1 MSASILVVEDEPAI
15 QELLRV
21 NLEDAGFAVH
31 AVADAESAQ
40 VQIKSA
46 LPDLIL
52 LDWML
57 PGQSGLA
64 FARTLRGDART
75 RELPIIMVTARSDE
89 ADRVAGLEVWVDD
102 YVTKPFSPRELKA
115 RIKSV
120 LRRRAPESAQEAL
133 RVGTLELDPVTHR
146 ATAGGVAR
154 CPRPDRIPVA
164 QISHGAARARAQP
177 HAIARPG
184 LGRPCLHR
192 GAHGRCAYSPAAPCA
207 GTCRSRA
214 NDRDG
219 ARQRLS
225 ACGAQVRPPPD
236 DCAQAPMTPLWL
248 RGLAVPM
255 LVGVLSA
262 TAWLASGIVAGFVIM
277 AAGLLATIGW
287 HLWQLHKLAEWAAGP
302 IDASV
307 PEGRGTWTIAY
318 AALYRRVRER
328 SARQRDLRLAL
339 DRFVSGAEALPEG
352 VVVLDANDRIRWANP
367 RAQAHLGIDLRQD
380 LGAPIAN
387 LVRQPA
393 FVLYLA
399 SGDFHEPV
407 VFQSIR
413 EGASTLSVQIVPFGV
428 EEKLLM
434 SRDVTRLEAVAR
446 VRRDFIANVSHELKT
461 PLTVLTGFLE
471 TFADVELEKKQRL
484 RYLALMQEQA
494 KNMQRLVDDLLTLS
508 SLESDQN
515 ITAESEFAIVP
526 LLLESSSDAKAL
538 SGGRQEVTLDHR
550 RCGDGTWQPRRA
562 GQRIRQSREQRR
574 ALYTG
579 RRTHRA
585 GLAGDRSR
593 RRIQRD
599 RHRHRHLGRAY
610 SEIDRAL
617 LSRRSQPITGHRG
630 HRTRSRDRQTRA
642 DPASGRTDH
651 RE

>member
-1 MSASILVVEDEPAI
+1 
-15 QELLRV
+15 
-21 NLEDAGFAVH
+21 
-31 AVADAESAQ
+31 
-40 VQIKSA
+40 
-46 LPDLIL
+46 
-52 LDWML
+52 
-57 PGQSGLA
+57 
-64 FARTLRGDART
+64 
-75 RELPIIMVTARSDE
+75 
-89 ADRVAGLEVWVDD
+89 
-102 YVTKPFSPRELKA
+102 
-115 RIKSV
+115 
-120 LRRRAPESAQEAL
+120 
-133 RVGTLELDPVTHR
+133 
-146 ATAGGVAR
+146 
-154 CPRPDRIPVA
+154 
-164 QISHGAARARAQP
+164 
-177 HAIARPG
+177 
-184 LGRPCLHR
+184 
-192 GAHGRCAYSPAAPCA
+192 
-207 GTCRSRA
+207 
-214 NDRDG
+214 
-219 ARQRLS
+219 
-225 ACGAQVRPPPD
+225 
-236 DCAQAPMTPLWL
+236 MTPLWL
-248 RGLAVPM
+248 RGLVVPM
-255 LVGVLSA
+255 LVAALSA
-262 TAWLASGIVAGFVIM
+262 MAWLASGIVAGFVIM
-277 AAGLLATIGW
+277 ATGLLATVGW
-287 HLWQLHKLAEWAAGP
+287 HLWQLHKLADWAAGP

-538 SGGRQEVTLDHR
+538 SGGRQEVTLTI
-550 RCGDGTWQPRRA
+550 GDAATVLGSRDELASAFGNLVSNAVRYTPEGGRIALDWRVTDRGGEFSVTDTGIGISAEHIPRLTERFY
-562 GQRIRQSREQRR
+562 RV
-574 ALYTG
+574 
-579 RRTHRA
+579 
-585 GLAGDRSR
+585 DRSR
-593 RRIQRD
+593 SRATGGTGLGLAIVKHVLIRHQAELIIESEPGQGSKFIVLLPARRVHTLPLSASPSTTSAETTNTSSPNRT
-599 RHRHRHLGRAY
+599 
-610 SEIDRAL
+610 AL
-617 LSRRSQPITGHRG
+617 
-630 HRTRSRDRQTRA
+630 
-642 DPASGRTDH
+642 
-651 RE
+651 